1 MTTTTTR
8 RDARRAFTLVEVL
21 IATSLGAIVL
31 TGVMT
36 SFVLL
41 GRSGVAVQ
49 NYSRMENE
57 GRRTLEE
64 FAQDVRMASGIVLN
78 TGSPYTSITL
88 TFTAPEV
95 PDAYT
100 SNGNQVTYTYSSSS
114 KTFYVRPGS
123 SSSTAASRVL
133 MRDVATLAF
142 TFYDRLNNS
151 TTAVQSIKRVLLSGR
166 LQRNVD
172 ANATGSASR
181 FAVQSD
187 SVVSACAVMRNR
199 TAN

>member
-1 MTTTTTR
+1 
-8 RDARRAFTLVEVL
+8 VEVL
-21 IATSLGAIVL
+21 IASSLGAFVL
-31 TGVMT
+31 AGVLT

-49 NYSRMENE
+49 NYSRMETE
-57 GRRTLEE
+57 GRRTLED

-88 TFTAPEV
+88 TFTAPEA
-95 PDAYT
+95 PDTYASY
-100 SNGNQVTYTYSSSS
+100 GNQVTYAYDSSNS
-114 KTFYVRPGS
+114 TLYVLPGS
-123 SSSTAASRVL
+123 SSSTATRRVL
-133 MRDVATLAF
+133 MRDVTSLSF

-151 TTAVQSIKRVLLSGR
+151 TTALASIKRVLLSGR

-172 ANATGSASR
+172 ANATGNSSR

-187 SVVSACAVMRNR
+187 TVVSACAVMRNR

>member
-8 RDARRAFTLVEVL
+8 RDARGAFTLVEVL
-21 IATSLGAIVL
+21 IATSLSAFVL
-31 TGVMT
+31 AGVMT

-49 NYSRMENE
+49 NYSRMETE
-57 GRRTLEE
+57 GRRTLED
-64 FAQDVRMASGIVLN
+64 FAQDVRMASGITLN
-78 TGSPYTSITL
+78 TSAPYTSITL
-88 TFTAPEV
+88 SFVAPEV

-100 SNGNQVTYTYSSSS
+100 SNGNQVTYTYNTTS
-114 KTFYVRPGS
+114 KTFIVRPGS
-123 SSSTAASRVL
+123 SSSTAASRIL
-133 MRDVATLAF
+133 MRDVETLAF

-172 ANATGSASR
+172 ANAVGNASR

-187 SVVSACAVMRNR
+187 TVVSACAVMRNR